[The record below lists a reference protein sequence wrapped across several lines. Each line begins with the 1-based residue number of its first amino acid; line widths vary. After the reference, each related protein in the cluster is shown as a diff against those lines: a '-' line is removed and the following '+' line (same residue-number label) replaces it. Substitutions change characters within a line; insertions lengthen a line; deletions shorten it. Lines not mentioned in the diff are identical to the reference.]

1 MNFRLYGALRAVA
14 ICRNA
19 YRTFNASHLDN
30 VAICFDA
37 SNQNAQFLPKL
48 AAAGL
53 AQRVNGSPASVILNI
68 ENPP

>member
-1 MNFRLYGALRAVA
+1 MARSELRQFAAMLTVRLMRP
-14 ICRNA
+14 
-19 YRTFNASHLDN
+19 TWDN